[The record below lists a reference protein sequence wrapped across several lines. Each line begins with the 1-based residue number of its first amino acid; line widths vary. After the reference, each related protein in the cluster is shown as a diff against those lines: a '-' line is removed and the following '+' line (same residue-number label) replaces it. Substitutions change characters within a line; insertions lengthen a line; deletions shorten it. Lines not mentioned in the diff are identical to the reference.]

1 MFDKTSTPSAYIQ
14 GLHAESR
21 AQKYLENLGMVCL
34 AKRLKTPYGEID
46 LLMQDGQTIVAAE
59 VKYRKLL
66 ENAAQSIR
74 PVQQKRIQ
82 HALEWW
88 LSNHQNYMRHPPFQR
103 FDVVLVC
110 PGHDIKYYKN
120 AWITEVHN

>member
-1 MFDKTSTPSAYIQ
+1 LEKSDISTYLQ

-21 AQKYLENLGMVCL
+21 ALKHMESLGMICL
-34 AKRLKTPYGEID
+34 AKRLKTPHGEID
-46 LLMQDGQTIVAAE
+46 LLMKEGDTIVAIE
-59 VKYRKLL
+59 VKYRKTMDR
-66 ENAAQSIR
+66 AAHSIV
-74 PVQQKRIQ
+74 PTQQKRIQ

-88 LSNHQNYMRHPPFQR
+88 ISKHQDYNKHPPFQR

-120 AWITEVHN
+120 AWISEASN